1 MGLSL
6 FLIIFSAVMAFLL
19 LIVKKDRARSLIVC
33 VSAAI
38 IAAGSIAAAV
48 MQLRS
53 AADYF
58 AGGPMTVRY
67 IMLVLEAILAVCI
80 AAIGIRHRNYTAPL
94 MAVVQCI
101 LMIWFELRHG
111 GGIEVQYNMYAD
123 QLTVIM
129 ILITGVVG
137 SLICVFASGSRS
149 AEKDGDAG
157 KDESVGTFG
166 NRRMLSGLYLC
177 MAAMF
182 GLVSSSN
189 LAWMYFFWQVS
200 TVAVFLLMPAGNR
213 ALRGL
218 SMHLLSGLFF
228 VIGIIILGIVF
239 GTLEISTMLIYGSVY
254 GEVAAIPAAF
264 LAVASFAK
272 AGQMPFG
279 GWLRDAGSSPAPA
292 FAMVHSFGPVAAGAF
307 LIIKMA
313 PLFGMTNFA
322 GIMVMMVGGI
332 TFLFASFAAISCDDF
347 KDTVAYSTAAFMGLA
362 VACGGIG
369 SAEAVWAAIM
379 LLIFHAIAKALL
391 IICLG
396 QAACPGQ
403 AEGPSPAECPGQA
416 GYPEQAEGELGRAR
430 SDDLTGLFTRMPV
443 LTVCM
448 IIASAGMFLAPLGM
462 LIAQWKALSSAAGSG
477 NFLIAGMLCFGI
489 AAAAY
494 SQARW
499 IGILAAPAFADGA
512 ETETLENETAETEAE
527 AELTEADMETEP
539 AVVAVNRGGIFS
551 RNVLAV
557 LLLLCSLMPLLISA
571 YAVVPYLE
579 GVFEGTPA
587 GMLSTTNMV
596 IMAVMLAVLI
606 LLGAGCFVLS
616 SKRTGETAD
625 AAEAADIEAEAVDDE
640 AEAADDEKEAE
651 DVEAEDADVKA
662 ETTSD
667 EDEVEEAKKEII
679 TVELEPAETEPVA
692 EDPTAFLREI
702 FDERRMVLSGGVL
715 SGVMMV
721 IGIGFI
727 VTSLVSLLGGAAS

>member
-80 AAIGIRHRNYTAPL
+80 AVIGIRHRNYTAPL
-94 MAVVQCI
+94 IAVVQCV

-123 QLTVIM
+123 QLAAIM

-137 SLICVFASGSRS
+137 SLVCVFASGSRS
-149 AEKDGDAG
+149 AGKDGDAG
-157 KDESVGTFG
+157 KDESVGNFG

-189 LAWMYFFWQVS
+189 LAWMYFFWQLS

-391 IICLG
+391 IICLDQAECSG
-396 QAACPGQ
+396 QAECPGQ
-403 AEGPSPAECPGQA
+403 AEGEPG
-416 GYPEQAEGELGRAR
+416 GTRP
-430 SDDLTGLFTRMPV
+430 DDLTGLFTRMPV

-679 TVELEPAETEPVA
+679 TVELEAAETEPVE
-692 EDPTAFLREI
+692 EDSTAFLREI